1 MMKHLHPAKIL
12 VLGYL
17 LYSIIGCFLLSLPIC
32 HTAGIG
38 LLDAY
43 FTAISAVSTT
53 GLTTVD
59 IGTEYNLL
67 GQIVILL
74 LVQLGGVGYMT
85 FSSFILL
92 CTSQKLS
99 TYRRRIGASSF
110 AFPQHFSMHEFIY
123 SVIFFSFFCELIGAA
138 ALSIVFWHRGVERW
152 LWNGIFH
159 SVSSFCTAG
168 LSLFSDGF
176 IALQDSV
183 ACNFLITGLALLG
196 SLGFIVSLD
205 FYKKCTERRHQI
217 SFTTRVILVMSCL
230 FLVLGTLLFFG
241 LETISD
247 GSSLF
252 SEGMIAFFQVVS
264 AMTTT
269 GFNSVDIGTLSPP
282 ILILLAFL
290 SSFGSSP
297 SGTGGGLKNTAFA
310 SLTAFVKSTLKGKST
325 TLWHHSI
332 PPGRVK
338 IATVA
343 FIYYVFCLSVTLFFL
358 SITELRAP
366 SLDVFFEAANALN
379 NSGLSTGLTEK
390 LTGMGKILIA
400 LLMLMGRV
408 GVLTF
413 GVAISS
419 QKEETT
425 VLAKK
430 TELIT

>member
-1 MMKHLHPAKIL
+1 MKHLHPAKIL

-17 LYSIIGCFLLSLPIC
+17 LYSIVGCLILSLPIC
-32 HTAGIG
+32 HVDYIG
-38 LLDAY
+38 LLDTY

-53 GLTTVD
+53 GLATID
-59 IGTEYNLL
+59 IGSKYNLL

-74 LVQLGGVGYMT
+74 LIQLGGVGYMT

-99 TYRRRIGASSF
+99 AHRKRIGASSF
-110 AFPQHFSMHEFIY
+110 AFPKDFSIQEFIY
-123 SVIFFSFFCELIGAA
+123 SLVIFSFLCELLGAM
-138 ALSIVFWHRGVERW
+138 ALSVVFWHKGIEEW
-152 LWNGIFH
+152 MWNGIFH
-159 SVSSFCTAG
+159 SISAFCTAG
-168 LSLFSDGF
+168 LSLFSDGLVGF
-176 IALQDSV
+176 QESI
-183 ACNFLITGLALLG
+183 ACNLIFAILAILG

-205 FYKKCTERRHQI
+205 FYKKWTETNHSL
-217 SFTTRVILVMSCL
+217 SFTTRVILTITCL
-230 FLVLGTLLFFG
+230 FLTLGTLSFFAI
-241 LETISD
+241 ETLTD
-247 GSSLF
+247 EGSLF
-252 SEGMIAFFQVVS
+252 QEAMIGFFQVMS

-269 GFNSVDIGTLSPP
+269 GFNTVDIGTLTPA

-290 SSFGSSP
+290 STFGSSP

-310 SLTAFVKSTLKGKST
+310 SLVAFVKSTLKGKPT
-325 TLWHHSI
+325 TLWHHII
-332 PPGRVK
+332 PKGRVK

-343 FIYYVFCLSVTLFFL
+343 FIYYVFCLSITLFFL
-358 SITELRAP
+358 SLSEHQP
-366 SLDVFFEAANALN
+366 SLDIFFEAANALN

-390 LTGMGKILIA
+390 LSSIGKILIA

-419 QKEETT
+419 QKKETA
-425 VLAKK
+425 VLSKK